1 MLRLLQICAVMC
13 YAAACVEACRA
24 QDFHV
29 PESAVAGDDAVI
41 STAGSGKATVYL
53 IGPGVSRKD
62 EITLGE
68 DVRLDGKDVRN
79 AGKYLAILC
88 SGTCRGANFYVSA
101 AKPTSLTFLVHPSRV
116 PVAQG
121 DAVSGVAFPFDPY
134 HNLVLSPENINFQIM
149 AKDASSWSRSIR
161 TQNGVAWFRT
171 ASGKSAG
178 PVQVLAT
185 LGDLKSRRV
194 LQQVA
199 SDPCNLRISGQRT
212 RTGIVVQTDPVHDCT
227 GNVVPD
233 GTIVTFTAT
242 GPDGKGTV
250 DAPIKQ
256 GIARAQIEAQGP
268 ETVSVAS
275 GVVMGNEIHVGDQP

>member
-13 YAAACVEACRA
+13 CAAACVEVCRA

-68 DVRLDGKDVRN
+68 DVRLAGQDVRN
-79 AGKYLAILC
+79 AGEYLAILC

-199 SDPCNLRISGQRT
+199 SDPCNLRISWPAHAHRHRRANRAGSRLHGKRCSAMARLSHLQQPGQ
-212 RTGIVVQTDPVHDCT
+212 
-227 GNVVPD
+227 
-233 GTIVTFTAT
+233 A
-242 GPDGKGTV
+242 GKAQWT
-250 DAPIKQ
+250 PQ
-256 GIARAQIEAQGP
+256 SSRELHARK
-268 ETVSVAS
+268 
-275 GVVMGNEIHVGDQP
+275 